1 MQDSYENYV
10 GKIIENERMMRGLA
24 VNDVCNGIC
33 STSVYVKLES
43 GEYAGG
49 IHVLRALC
57 QRLGINSERC
67 GSYLPQAEYDEMMDR
82 LYILEDIRD
91 GRLDMAEKNIALYR
105 AKYRN
110 IPLNNQFIL
119 FMNGRIAALKGKP
132 KEALKFYDA
141 ALRITMPE
149 YEGMEKF
156 PCITIYE
163 AYMVLDIAHLKVQLG
178 DTEAA
183 CRMYML
189 LISYCENS
197 NAEKWNLVCI
207 YPKTVCDLIDCVGL
221 ENMGVKEKKD
231 ILRHC
236 IQALDILRETKRL
249 HYIRP
254 LLKNIIKLNDSV
266 EDADYDTHNNSHSYC
281 ELLECLEGLFKRY
294 GHEQELFEWYPYY
307 VDSGFRCVN
316 ELIDERRRMHNMSI
330 EELAGTTQSARN
342 VQRIVRGQV
351 SPSYKTSKELLDKLG
366 LKGVLRSDVIVADN
380 IEAYKLWD
388 ELQGHI
394 AKCDF
399 EYAEKVLMQLQS
411 KLDSSIEINHIVL
424 EYVKIWLEMLED
436 KSKASDGVHKLE
448 KLLPFKLSE
457 IGKYKYII
465 KHERMVLSTYIV
477 YMDLLKKYDSIP
489 SFKYMTLWI
498 TEELSKKIFASIF
511 EMLSLRYANI
521 YGNIGN
527 YDDSDKIAEDGI
539 KIELECERMQSLNTL
554 LYCIAWN
561 DGEQKRITESSIQFC
576 QWAYELAKFKK
587 SNSEMRIYEKWLK
600 NELVLMGQ
608 AHLSG
613 N

>member
-10 GKIIENERMMRGLA
+10 GKIIENERMRRGLA
-24 VNDVCNGIC
+24 ANDVCNGLC

-82 LYILEDIRD
+82 LYILEHIRG
-91 GRLDMAEKNIALYR
+91 GRLDMTEKNIAQYR

-119 FMNGRIAALKGKP
+119 FMNGRIAELKGKP
-132 KEALKFYDA
+132 REALKFYVA

-156 PCITIYE
+156 SCITIYE

-207 YPKTVCDLIDCVGL
+207 YPKTVCDLIECVGL
-221 ENMGVKEKKD
+221 EDMGAKEKKD

-236 IQALDILRETKRL
+236 MQALDILRETKRL

-254 LLKNIIKLNDSV
+254 LLKNIIKLNDNV
-266 EDADYDTHNNSHSYC
+266 KDIHYDTHNNSNSYC

-316 ELIDERRRMHNMSI
+316 ELIDERRHMHNMSI
-330 EELAGTTQSARN
+330 EELAGTMQSARN

-351 SPSYKTSKELLDKLG
+351 SPSYKTSKELLDRLG

-380 IEAYKLWD
+380 IETYKLWD

-477 YMDLLKKYDSIP
+477 YMDFLKKYDSIP

-576 QWAYELAKFKK
+576 QWAYVIAKFKK

-600 NELVLMGQ
+600 TI
-608 AHLSG
+608 
-613 N
+613 

>member
-1 MQDSYENYV
+1 MQDTYENYV
-10 GKIIENERMMRGLA
+10 GKIIENERMRRGLA
-24 VNDVCNGIC
+24 ANDVCNGLC

-82 LYILEDIRD
+82 LYILEHIRG
-91 GRLDMAEKNIALYR
+91 GRLDMTEKNIAQYR

-119 FMNGRIAALKGKP
+119 FMNGRIAELKGKP
-132 KEALKFYDA
+132 REALKFYDA

-163 AYMVLDIAHLKVQLG
+163 AYMMLDIAHLNADLG
-178 DTEAA
+178 ETTAA
-183 CRMYML
+183 YNIYML
-189 LISYCENS
+189 LLKYCENC

-207 YPKTVCDLIDCVGL
+207 YPKTVCDLIECVGL
-221 ENMGVKEKKD
+221 EDMGVKEKKD

-236 IQALDILRETKRL
+236 MQALDILRETKRL

-254 LLKNIIKLNDSV
+254 LLKNIIKLNDNV
-266 EDADYDTHNNSHSYC
+266 KDIHYDTHNNSNSYC

-307 VDSGFRCVN
+307 VDSDFRCVN

-330 EELAGTTQSARN
+330 EELAGTMQSARN

-388 ELQGHI
+388 ELQACI
-394 AKCDF
+394 NTCDF
-399 EYAEKVLMQLQS
+399 ELAEITLHDLKAVLD
-411 KLDSSIEINHIVL
+411 DSVELNHIML
-424 EYVKIWLEMLED
+424 EYMRLWLDMLEQ
-436 KSKASDGVHKLE
+436 KTAISDIPPKIE
-448 KLLPFKLSE
+448 ELLPFRLSSVD
-457 IGKYKYII
+457 KYKNLI
-465 KHERMVLSTYIV
+465 KHEIILIYDYIV
-477 YMDLLKKYDSIP
+477 CIDMAKKYDCLIEFEQANTDMSD
-489 SFKYMTLWI
+489 
-498 TEELSKKIFASIF
+498 ELSQKLFAVNYEEACVIW
-511 EMLSLRYANI
+511 ANV
-521 YGNIGN
+521 YGNMGLFDKSN
-527 YDDSDKIAEDGI
+527 KIAESGI
-539 KIELECERMQSLNTL
+539 KIEIECERMRPLSTL

-561 DGEQKRITESSIQFC
+561 NGEYGNVTEDDRVLC
-576 QWAYELAKFKK
+576 NYAYEIAKLIKDKK
-587 SNSEMRIYEKWLK
+587 RMEIYQRWLTRR
-600 NELVLMGQ
+600 
-608 AHLSG
+608 
-613 N
+613 